1 MSDSQPV
8 LMVIVASVRDGR
20 KGRAVAD
27 WFVGEAEKHGGFD
40 VQVADLKEIDLPLMT
55 EPNHPRM
62 KQYTQESTWEWSR
75 MVESADA
82 YAFVMPEYNHSLVAP
97 LANAIDYLSQEWQH
111 KPAAIVSYGG
121 LSGGQRAAQELRTRL
136 TALSVVS
143 MPAQVALPF
152 FAQHINDDDVF
163 EGYELANTAAKDVL
177 DALTKWHPALKTLRQ
192 S

>member
-1 MSDSQPV
+1 MSDSKPV
-8 LMVIVASVRDGR
+8 LMVIVASIRDGR

-27 WFVGEAEKHGGFD
+27 WFVAEAENHGGFD
-40 VQVADLKEIDLPLMT
+40 VKIADLKEVDLPLMT
-55 EPNHPRM
+55 EPNHPRV
-62 KQYTQESTWEWSR
+62 KQYTQEKTWEWSR

-82 YAFVMPEYNHSLVAP
+82 FAFVMPEYNHSLIAP

-111 KPAAIVSYGG
+111 KPATIVSYGG

-143 MPAQVALPF
+143 MPAQVSLPF

-163 EGYELANTAAKDVL
+163 EGYDLANTAAKDVL
-177 DALTKWHPALKTLRQ
+177 DALMKWHPALKTLRVN
-192 S
+192 